1 MGTLMRIAGMVVV
14 SVTSF
19 IEIVYVSQNLN
30 ITNWTNGLFLLV
42 MFILYFL
49 LAMSSMFGDIAKYAS
64 PIIGMTIDG
73 IRLYE
78 VGMAKLEGTLTTL
91 ISTYS
96 GIDVVLS
103 LVVAEIFIFAG
114 FFMIFLGAIQINGG

>member
-1 MGTLMRIAGMVVV
+1 MGALMRVAGAVVV
-14 SVTSF
+14 AVTSF

-30 ITNWTNGLFLLV
+30 ITNWTSGLFLLV

-49 LAMSSMFGDIAKYAS
+49 LAMGAMFGGVAKYAS
-64 PIIGMTIDG
+64 PLIGMIIDG

-96 GIDVVLS
+96 GTDVVLS
-103 LVVAEIFIFAG
+103 IVVAEIFVFAG
-114 FFMIFLGAIQINGG
+114 FFMMFLGAIHNGG